1 MITTER
7 LQLVLRVADRALD
20 HQRAIDDLAEAQ
32 RRLDQ
37 GYADFFEEHGR
48 PFGDRRPIN
57 PEVEEFLPVIDATRH
72 LYISRC
78 NARQAANTAKRKLK
92 LSVRAVERHDAAE
105 CTQGVA

>member
-7 LQLVLRVADRALD
+7 LQLALRVADRALA

-37 GYADFFEEHGR
+37 GYADFFEEHDR
-48 PFGDRRPIN
+48 PFDDRRPIN
-57 PEVEEFLPVIDATRH
+57 PEIEEFFPVIDATRH
-72 LYISRC
+72 LYINRC

-92 LSVRAVERHDAAE
+92 LAVRAVERYDAAFNP
-105 CTQGVA
+105 QGAA

>member
-7 LQLVLRVADRALD
+7 LQLSLRVADRAMT
-20 HQRAIDDLAEAQ
+20 HQSALDDLAEAQ

-48 PFGDRRPIN
+48 PFDDRRPIN

-72 LYISRC
+72 LYIARC
-78 NARQAANTAKRKLK
+78 NARQAVNTAKRKLK
-92 LSVRAVERHDAAE
+92 LAVRAVERYDVAITTQEAA
-105 CTQGVA
+105 